1 MNNTNFQDKHSL
13 GKSLDTLRASVDRL
27 YELDDDNFMRI
38 EALYADAKDAA
49 LKIGH
54 TIGTLEHKV
63 RRTNAKQVLG
73 FGVLGVGVYV
83 IWKKLDSLSKRLN
96 RMDERVYAMEIN
108 GAPLDKPTQEKATE
122 E

>member
-1 MNNTNFQDKHSL
+1 MNNTNFPDKHSL
-13 GKSLDTLRASVDRL
+13 GKSIDALRTKVNTL
-27 YELDDDNFMRI
+27 YELDNDNFMRI

-73 FGVLGVGVYV
+73 FGALGVGVYV
-83 IWKKLDSLSKRLN
+83 TWKKLDSLVKRLN
-96 RMDERVYAMEIN
+96 QMDERVYAMEMN